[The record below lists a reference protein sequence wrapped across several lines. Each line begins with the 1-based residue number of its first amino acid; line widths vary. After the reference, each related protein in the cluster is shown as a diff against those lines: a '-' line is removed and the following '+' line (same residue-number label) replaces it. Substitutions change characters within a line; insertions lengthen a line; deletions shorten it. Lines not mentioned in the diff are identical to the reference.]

1 MEKTEWIN
9 GVLDAYC
16 AESGDLPRSTSH
28 LSPLEEWL
36 LKKLWENHRALL
48 RAESGGGGILSH
60 EEVADLL
67 QRTKNEFVVKSQ
79 FDFSVGFMT
88 LLERTYPDAYKAAT
102 QAGFH
107 YSMAPAMVD
116 LLCRFLKGEIDLTG
130 NPDADLT

>member
-28 LSPLEEWL
+28 LSHLEEWL
-36 LKKLWENHRALL
+36 LKKLWDNHRALL
-48 RAESGGGGILSH
+48 RVESGGGGILSD

-67 QRTKNEFVVKSQ
+67 QRTKKEFAITFP

-102 QAGFH
+102 QAGFY
-107 YSMAPAMVD
+107 YSMDPAMID
-116 LLCRFLKGEIDLTG
+116 TLCMFLKGEI
-130 NPDADLT
+130 